1 MKVENNP
8 TQSIALRKTE
18 QAQAAARSEGT
29 HSAGKTTQRDRAEL
43 SENARLLASARAAF
57 DTVPGASE
65 EKLAELRDAVQN
77 GTYSVPVQDLARA
90 IAARL
95 KLRE

>member
-1 MKVENNP
+1 MKIENNQ
-8 TQSIALRKTE
+8 TQSVAFRKTE
-18 QAQAAARSEGT
+18 QAQAAGRSEGT
-29 HSAGKTTQRDRAEL
+29 QHAGKTSQRDRAEL
-43 SENARLLASARAAF
+43 SESARLFASARAAY